1 MTHLVYAE
9 LTLVTV
15 VCLACVTFWLN
26 RALVQAFTEDKS
38 KSIVA
43 GVLITLCTWLL
54 VTAAIAQGGSLAIW
68 DAKPPRLPAIPLLAL
83 IAIILVNRAKTFQRL
98 LDVTPRHWPVAMQTF
113 RVGVEIAF
121 WGLFASGMAP
131 EQVTFEGR
139 NFDVLVGL
147 TAPLLAFA
155 IVRLNP
161 KPGVVIV
168 WNLLGLLILS
178 NAIVT

>member
-1 MTHLVYAE
+1 
-9 LTLVTV
+9 
-15 VCLACVTFWLN
+15 
-26 RALVQAFTEDKS
+26 
-38 KSIVA
+38 
-43 GVLITLCTWLL
+43 
-54 VTAAIAQGGSLAIW
+54 
-68 DAKPPRLPAIPLLAL
+68 
-83 IAIILVNRAKTFQRL
+83 
-98 LDVTPRHWPVAMQTF
+98 MQTF